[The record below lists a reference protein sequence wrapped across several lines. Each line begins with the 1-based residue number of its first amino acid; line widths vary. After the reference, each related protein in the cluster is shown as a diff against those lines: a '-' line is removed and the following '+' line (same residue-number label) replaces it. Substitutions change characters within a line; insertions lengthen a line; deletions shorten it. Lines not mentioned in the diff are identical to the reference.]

1 MCRHL
6 AYLGPPVSLR
16 SVLTDPAHSLYKQA
30 WAPRRQRHGTV
41 NADGF
46 GVGWYAD
53 GDPVPAR
60 YRRGGPIWADLSLP
74 DIARVTRSGAVLAAV
89 RSATPGTAA
98 GEQAAAPFGRDRW
111 LFSHNGSLGDWPA
124 VGRAAGGRRPSRRR
138 PIPVSRPCCRLRR
151 WSTRRSCGRWC
162 CGGCG
167 RAARWRAA
175 LAATIAAVEA
185 AGATGRFNFLLTD
198 GRSIAATAC
207 GDTLWY
213 RASPG
218 AVTVASEPDD
228 DGPGWTEVP
237 DRHVLTATPARAA
250 AQPLAGAANHRA
262 TNHGATRRAAG
273 PPPPTCPVHR
283 QRRQHRR
290 DLDLMTTI
298 EHRLPADYRAASLRA
313 DARAGLTATPKSLPP
328 KWFYDAQGS
337 ALFEKITE
345 LPEYYPTRAERA
357 ILRAVAPEVAA
368 LTGASALVE
377 LGSGSSEK
385 TRLLLSALRDAGT
398 LRGYVPVDV
407 SESAL
412 AAAGDALAGEYPGL
426 AVHAVVA
433 DFEKYL
439 GVPSGSGA
447 APARPPKAPPTT
459 LGNGGG
465 PRLVAF
471 LGSTIGNMVPA
482 ERAVFLRRVRAQLR
496 PGDAFLLGTDLVKD
510 PVVLVAAYD
519 DSAGVT
525 AAFNKN
531 VLAVLN
537 AELGADF
544 DLDAFDHVA
553 VWDAGREWIEMRLRA
568 ASPQTVRV
576 AGLDLTVRFAAGEEM
591 RTEVSAKFRESG
603 VRAELAA
610 AGLAMR
616 SWWTDPDGQFG
627 LSLAVP
633 A

>member
-1 MCRHL
+1 
-6 AYLGPPVSLR
+6 
-16 SVLTDPAHSLYKQA
+16 
-30 WAPRRQRHGTV
+30 
-41 NADGF
+41 
-46 GVGWYAD
+46 
-53 GDPVPAR
+53 
-60 YRRGGPIWADLSLP
+60 
-74 DIARVTRSGAVLAAV
+74 
-89 RSATPGTAA
+89 
-98 GEQAAAPFGRDRW
+98 
-111 LFSHNGSLGDWPA
+111 
-124 VGRAAGGRRPSRRR
+124 
-138 PIPVSRPCCRLRR
+138 
-151 WSTRRSCGRWC
+151 
-162 CGGCG
+162 
-167 RAARWRAA
+167 
-175 LAATIAAVEA
+175 
-185 AGATGRFNFLLTD
+185 
-198 GRSIAATAC
+198 
-207 GDTLWY
+207 
-213 RASPG
+213 
-218 AVTVASEPDD
+218 
-228 DGPGWTEVP
+228 
-237 DRHVLTATPARAA
+237 
-250 AQPLAGAANHRA
+250 
-262 TNHGATRRAAG
+262 
-273 PPPPTCPVHR
+273 
-283 QRRQHRR
+283 
-290 DLDLMTTI
+290 MTTI

-313 DARAGLTATPKSLPP
+313 DVRAGLTATPKSLPP

-447 APARPPKAPPTT
+447 GAGATAEGATDN
-459 LGNGGG
+459 LGDGGG

-471 LGSTIGNMVPA
+471 LGSTIGNMVPT

-525 AAFNKN
+525 AEFNKN

-544 DLDAFDHVA
+544 DLDAFEHVA
-553 VWDAGREWIEMRLRA
+553 AWDAGSEWIEMRLRA
-568 ASPQTVRV
+568 ASAQSVRV
-576 AGLDLTVRFAAGEEM
+576 RDLGLTVQFAAGEQM
-591 RTEVSAKFRESG
+591 RTEVSAKFREAG
-603 VRAELAA
+603 VAAELAA
-610 AGLAMR
+610 AGLAPR
-616 SWWTDPDGQFG
+616 AWWTDPGGQFG

-633 A
+633 G